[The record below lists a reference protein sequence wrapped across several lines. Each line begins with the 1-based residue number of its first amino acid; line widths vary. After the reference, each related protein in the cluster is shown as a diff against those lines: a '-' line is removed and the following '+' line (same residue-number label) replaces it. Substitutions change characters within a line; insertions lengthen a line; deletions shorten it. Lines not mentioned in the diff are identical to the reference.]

1 MPSVSAVVLDT
12 IDDIIQSEP
21 QSPKPA
27 SPEKTLVTII
37 DVEENASDVCPAA
50 SPSSSS
56 SELHETKDDAGSQT
70 PSHDGETAPPVLPR
84 SPGSRYKVNGRRVP
98 EPTGVTTVIVNGRVV
113 TPEMD
118 KKKDDMNNARKA
130 DGDVGAITMDRT
142 VPAPRKRSIYEKAK
156 DRGVDKVVL
165 RLNRE
170 AAGNEPGPRQ
180 VGLGCR
186 TLSLPLSSVSLVWRV
201 VALSMPGWPLPHLC
215 QRHDVTCLLSSCR
228 SIWSLVDLS
237 SSSLI
242 LFPCRALIRVNKF
255 QLHIL
260 LDVVVNTSQFRCV
273 S

>member
-1 MPSVSAVVLDT
+1 MLFSFLLQASDTESAQAKHEKEIKEEEEEKEAESSLEEQAEAASQVVDDIVDDVITSETTKPSVSAVVLDT

-37 DVEENASDVCPAA
+37 DVEENTSDVCPAA

-56 SELHETKDDAGSQT
+56 SELHETKDDTGSQT
-70 PSHDGETAPPVLPR
+70 TSHDSETAPPVLPR
-84 SPGSRYKVNGRRVP
+84 SPGSRYKVNGRSVP
-98 EPTGVTTVIVNGRVV
+98 EPTGITTVIVNGRVV

-130 DGDVGAITMDRT
+130 EGDVGTITMDRT

-170 AAGNEPGPRQ
+170 AAGNEPASRQ
-180 VGLGCR
+180 VGLVC
-186 TLSLPLSSVSLVWRV
+186 L
-201 VALSMPGWPLPHLC
+201 HL
-215 QRHDVTCLLSSCR
+215 
-228 SIWSLVDLS
+228 
-237 SSSLI
+237 
-242 LFPCRALIRVNKF
+242 
-255 QLHIL
+255 
-260 LDVVVNTSQFRCV
+260 
-273 S
+273 